1 MGTDSHRG
9 YVCSLSEPCF
19 PLWVSMS
26 PPSSL
31 MATNILFGIVSRIS
45 EYSWKQTPLNP
56 ITTCK
61 HNSVLICL
69 EEFIVKNFL
78 PLGMEKLPV
87 AMRIQ
92 GVARW
97 SASGMLQNEVFEV
110 VWQLANTS
118 TPADRTSLK
127 FTHCLEISCMH
138 TKVGG
143 WLASFVLRF
152 VAEVYI

>member
-1 MGTDSHRG
+1 MDSHQG

-19 PLWVSMS
+19 PLRVSMS

-69 EEFIVKNFL
+69 EEFIIKNFL

>member
-9 YVCSLSEPCF
+9 YICSLSEPCF
-19 PLWVSMS
+19 PLQVSMS

-61 HNSVLICL
+61 HNSVLIRL

-87 AMRIQ
+87 AMRIR

-127 FTHCLEISCMH
+127 FTHRLEISCMR